1 MSSKEIISHTFP
13 EVLDIITPKRV
24 GDYWFIETAYVP
36 SSGFSVVRSLL
47 NAYLPLM
54 KPWTTT

>member
-1 MSSKEIISHTFP
+1 MNSKEIISHTFP
-13 EVLDIITPKRV
+13 EVLDTLHPNVLAII
-24 GDYWFIETAYVP
+24 GLLATAYVP
-36 SSGFSVVRSLL
+36 NSGFSVVRSLL